1 MKKIHIIL
9 IIIGVFLFSGCEDY
23 LTTVPSDQYTVENF
37 WSSEEEAQ
45 AGLTGVY
52 QVLRGYHANQI
63 LSSSQLT
70 PNSSKFDD
78 PGGWRSLARG
88 VAQTTNPLFQSA
100 WDNNYRGI
108 GRANTVVD
116 NVNEEN
122 LTDTDPGV
130 IVQIVGEAKFLR
142 AFFYFDLVNKFSGVP
157 LVLET
162 PDFEQHGSIGRNE
175 KREVITQILK
185 DLDDAIAVLA
195 QNNEPG
201 RVTKGAAL
209 ALKARVLLYENR
221 WSEAA
226 STAQQVMGLNQY
238 SLFPDYRGL
247 FKLENENN
255 SEIIWDIQF
264 KLTEFGHSYDDAVD
278 RHSNNSPL
286 KELVDAYYMDDGMS
300 IQESSLYD
308 PQDPY
313 KNRDP
318 RLYQTIRLMGYMYN
332 GKTDTPEQLDQTGFG
347 TKKFTTYSDS
357 THIDE
362 IPGGKSEINPIV
374 IRYAEVLLTYA
385 EAKNE
390 EEGPVESVYNAI
402 NEIRNRPTVNMPDLP
417 TGLTQ
422 EEMRQEIRHER
433 RIELAL
439 EGKYIEDMKRW
450 KTAEIEMNGPVHDWE
465 GNVYEVRKFDP
476 NRDYLWAIPTQEI
489 DLNPNLQQNPGW

>member
-1 MKKIHIIL
+1 M
-9 IIIGVFLFSGCEDY
+9 FSGCEDY

-37 WSSEEEAQ
+37 WSTEEEAH
-45 AGLTGVY
+45 AGLTGIY

-63 LSSSQLT
+63 FFSSQLT

-88 VAQTTNPLFQSA
+88 EAQTTNPLFQSA
-100 WDNNYRGI
+100 WDSNFRGI
-108 GRANTVVD
+108 GRANTVID
-116 NVNEEN
+116 NVNAEN
-122 LTDTDPGV
+122 LMETDADV
-130 IVQIVGEAKFLR
+130 INQIVGEAKFLR
-142 AFFYFDLVNKFSGVP
+142 AFFYFDLVNKFGGVP
-157 LVLET
+157 LIIET
-162 PDFEQHGSIGRNE
+162 PDQQKHGDLGRNE
-175 KREVITQILK
+175 KNEVITQILK
-185 DLDDAIAVLA
+185 DLDDAIAVLEM
-195 QNNEPG
+195 NNDPG

-209 ALKARVLLYENR
+209 ALKARVLLYEER

-226 STAQQVMGLNQY
+226 SVAQQVIDLNKY

-264 KLTEFGHSYDDAVD
+264 KLPEFGHGYDNSVD

-286 KELVDAYYMDDGMS
+286 KELVDAYYMNDGKS

-308 PQDPY
+308 PSDPY

-332 GKTDTPEQLDQTGFG
+332 GKIDGDQQLDQTGFG

-357 THIDE
+357 TTIDE
-362 IPGGKSEINPIV
+362 IPGGKSEVNPIV
-374 IRYAEVLLTYA
+374 IRYAEVLLTFA
-385 EAKNE
+385 EAINE
-390 EEGPVESVYNAI
+390 ADGPSESVYDAI
-402 NEIRNRPTVNMPDLP
+402 NQVRNRPTVNMPDLP
-417 TGLTQ
+417 AGLTQ

-450 KTAEIEMNGPVHDWE
+450 KTAEIEMDGPVHDWQ
-465 GNVYEVRKFDP
+465 GNVYEVRSFNP

-489 DLNPNLQQNPGW
+489 DLNPNLQQNPNW